1 MDMNWIDLLVG
12 TLVLLGA
19 LIGWR
24 RGFLSEFPA
33 LAALLASLWLATML
47 YPFASQWLAGV
58 TDWRAAWTKPLG
70 FLLILCAGLL
80 SQRWLYVG
88 LISRLP
94 QQVHRHP
101 INRLLGIAPGA
112 AHGLVQAVIVAALLI
127 ALPLPE
133 KWQTQTQARD
143 SALNARFAGY
153 ADTLQAM
160 LRSVFDDAIDE
171 TLTMLT
177 VQPQTKET
185 IKLPFT
191 VENAKPQPA
200 LEEQM
205 LALVNSERVK
215 ADLKPLVMHGALT
228 TVARQHSAAMLARGY
243 FSHYSPEGKTAFD
256 RLRAQRIAFLIA
268 GENLALA
275 PTVTVAHTGLK
286 HSPGHR
292 ANILRPQFG
301 KVGIGILDAGRQGIM
316 VTQNFSN

>member
-1 MDMNWIDLLVG
+1 MNVNWIDLLIGALIV
-12 TLVLLGA
+12 LGA

-24 RGFLSEFPA
+24 RGFLSEFPT
-33 LAALLASLWLATML
+33 LAALLASLWLATRL
-47 YPFASQWLAGV
+47 YLFASEWLAGV
-58 TDWRAAWTKPLG
+58 TDWQAAWTKPLG

-101 INRLLGIAPGA
+101 INRLLGIAPGM
-112 AHGLVQAVIVAALLI
+112 AHGLVQAVIVAALMI
-127 ALPLPE
+127 SLPLPE
-133 KWQTQTQARD
+133 KWQTEARD

-153 ADTLQAM
+153 ADALEAM
-160 LRSVFDDAIDE
+160 LRPVFDDAIGE

-177 VQPQTKET
+177 VQPQTKES

-205 LALVNSERVK
+205 LALVNRERVQ
-215 ADLKPLVMHGALT
+215 AGLKPLVMHAALT
-228 TVARQHSAAMLARGY
+228 EVARQHSADMLARGY

-275 PTVTVAHTGLK
+275 PTVTVAHTGLM
-286 HSPGHR
+286 HSLGHR

-301 KVGIGILDAGRQGIM
+301 KVGIGILDAGRRGIM
-316 VTQNFSN
+316 VTQKFSN

>member
-1 MDMNWIDLLVG
+1 MDMNWIDLLIG
-12 TLVLLGA
+12 TLIVLGA

-33 LAALLASLWLATML
+33 LAALLASLWLATRL

-70 FLLILCAGLL
+70 FLLVLCAGLL

-101 INRLLGIAPGA
+101 INKLLGIAPGA
-112 AHGLVQAVIVAALLI
+112 AHGLVQAVIVALLI

-133 KWQTQTQARD
+133 KWQTQARD

-153 ADTLQAM
+153 ADVLEATM
-160 LRSVFDDAIDE
+160 RPVFNDAIDE

-185 IKLPFT
+185 IQLPFT

-205 LALVNSERVK
+205 LALVNSERGQ
-215 ADLKPLVMHGALT
+215 AGLKPLVMHGALT
-228 TVARQHSAAMLARGY
+228 AVARQHSADMLARGY
-243 FSHYSPEGKTAFD
+243 FSHYSPEGKTALD

-275 PTVTVAHTGLK
+275 PTVTVAHTGLM

-301 KVGIGILDAGRQGIM
+301 KVGIGILDAGRHGIM